1 MNSHLG
7 RNGWRPP
14 NAGIN
19 PHHRRTAQLIEKLCI
34 NIRNVNLGVPV
45 LHITGARARRYFVF
59 FSLFQVSSAQ
69 IMEFNLI
76 HVTLIQQ
83 WGAHPPSDP
92 SNTFTSIILAR
103 HTPGDSHT
111 IPWCE
116 ASNLGAIPMAINRPA
131 RPNITTCEA
140 GSAWISLMKE
150 MLEMDKQNERKLYQ
164 KSYVI
169 CFSVQISAVVPVE
182 EPMSGRPPP
191 AKGAALLA
199 A

>member
-1 MNSHLG
+1 MLASTRITEELLSSLKSSASTSEMSTLG
-7 RNGWRPP
+7 CQFC
-14 NAGIN
+14 
-19 PHHRRTAQLIEKLCI
+19 TSQ
-34 NIRNVNLGVPV
+34 VPEPEDI
-45 LHITGARARRYFVF
+45 LF
-59 FSLFQVSSAQ
+59 FSVYFKFHLRKSLS
-69 IMEFNLI
+69 LI

-150 MLEMDKQNERKLYQ
+150 MLEMDKQNERNY
-164 KSYVI
+164 I
-169 CFSVQISAVVPVE
+169 RNH
-182 EPMSGRPPP
+182 M
-191 AKGAALLA
+191 
-199 A
+199 